1 MTFSTSIEY
10 AVHSLIYLA
19 GGGQRAEGKRR
30 SAAGPAPI
38 LVGEIARAIR
48 VPESYLRK
56 VMQLLVRAGLVVSH
70 RGVRGGFSLAQQASR
85 ITLRDIVEA
94 IDGSLPTWCCVKEKN
109 RCGDVPCPVSEAFEQ
124 ARLKMAE
131 SLAGITIAQLSTR
144 IARRADN
151 WLAVTTC
158 F

>member
-1 MTFSTSIEY
+1 VTFSRSIEY

-19 GGGQRAEGKRR
+19 GGGRRAGGKQR
-30 SAAGPAPI
+30 SAARPAPI

-56 VMQLLVRAGLVVSH
+56 VMQLLARAGLVVSH

-94 IDGSLPTWCCVKEKN
+94 IDGSLPTWCCVKEKS
-109 RCGDVPCPVSEAFEQ
+109 RCGEVSCPVSEAFEQ

-131 SLAGITIAQLSTR
+131 SLAGITVAQLSTR
-144 IARRADN
+144 IAQRADN